1 LQVGQLM
8 TEVELSLVDMKVRI
22 SSSTYNVIEVIKEA
36 ERLLDKLIVKRL
48 KMLDDIATEA
58 DKFK

>member
-1 LQVGQLM
+1 M